1 MKTAAD
7 ARLYDP
13 DDAVPTL
20 RGTHCAGCGSTFFPP
35 LRIGCEVC
43 GATEDKI
50 GDVRIAA
57 AGVLYSVATVH
68 LHADGD
74 GALPFAV
81 ADVQLDE
88 GPLIRGIMAE
98 PASIDAIGRRVEARW
113 AVVRTDGDGN
123 EVVEPRFVLTA
134 PAGSQEGAR

>member
-13 DDAVPTL
+13 NDAVPTL
-20 RGTHCAGCGSTFFPP
+20 RGTRCATCGATFFPP

-43 GATEDKI
+43 GATED
-50 GDVRIAA
+50 RIADVPIA
-57 AGVLYSVATVH
+57 AVGVLYSIAIVH
-68 LHADGD
+68 PPAGGD
-74 GALPFAV
+74 DALPFAV
-81 ADVQLDE
+81 ADILLDA

-98 PASIDAIGRRVEARW
+98 PAGIDAIGRRVEARW
-113 AVVRTDGDGN
+113 AVVRNDGGGN

-134 PAGSQEGAR
+134 PAGSQGAAR